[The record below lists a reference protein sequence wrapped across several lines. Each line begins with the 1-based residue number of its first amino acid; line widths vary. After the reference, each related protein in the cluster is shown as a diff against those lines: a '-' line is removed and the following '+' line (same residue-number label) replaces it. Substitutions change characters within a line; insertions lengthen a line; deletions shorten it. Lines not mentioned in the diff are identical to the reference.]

1 MKLNKMWVIGYCLLL
16 TAGFAAATSSTTIV
30 SAATAVCKV
39 LENIQALLWSIA
51 GGLAVVVITLQG
63 IKWTGSAEDPGA
75 RKSAKMGVIHA
86 VVGLIIVLL
95 ATWIVAVVFPFGSC
109 KNWLST

>member
-1 MKLNKMWVIGYCLLL
+1 MNGIKKVIAVLPFL
-16 TAGFAAATSSTTIV
+16 V
-30 SAATAVCKV
+30 SAATFTAAAASGASSASSAICTV

-63 IKWTGSAEDPGA
+63 VKWIGSAEDAGA

-86 VVGLIIVLL
+86 VVGLIIVIL
-95 ATWIVAVVFPFGSC
+95 ATWIVQMIFPFGSC
-109 KNWLST
+109 QSWTST